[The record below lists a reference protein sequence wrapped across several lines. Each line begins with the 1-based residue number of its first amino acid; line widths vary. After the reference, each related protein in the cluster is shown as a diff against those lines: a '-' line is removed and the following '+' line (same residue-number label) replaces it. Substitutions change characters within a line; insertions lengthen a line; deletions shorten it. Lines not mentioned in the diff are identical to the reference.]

1 MKHNHIL
8 FLLLALPMFAA
19 CTKIDNYAAPD
30 GDIYG
35 RLTDKIT
42 KDSFQTEQ
50 PNGFLIKLFEEGGK
64 LNSPVTFWGK
74 PDGTFENANIF
85 MNDYK
90 VLPMEG
96 AFFPVDTLR
105 VKVGKRTQV
114 DFEVMPFLAVT
125 DVTVTPSS
133 EKISASYKIAR
144 EQVGDKIVERK
155 TLVSHI
161 PIVSNVVFDFKTET
175 NLAGI
180 DDDKILSANHT
191 DVVAGL
197 TPGTTY
203 YVRIAVR
210 TDNALKKYNYSKI
223 FQVKVP

>member
-8 FLLLALPMFAA
+8 FLLLAFPMFAA
-19 CTKIDNYAAPD
+19 CTKIDNYASPD

-35 RLTDKIT
+35 ILTDKLT
-42 KDSFQTEQ
+42 KDSFQSEQ

-85 MNDYK
+85 TNEYK

-96 AFFPVDTLR
+96 AFFPVDTLT

-133 EKISASYKIAR
+133 GKVSVSYKIVRGKA
-144 EQVGDKIVERK
+144 GDKIVERK

-161 PIVSNVVFDFKTET
+161 PIVSNVVFDFKSET
-175 NLAGI
+175 DLTGI
-180 DDDKILSANHT
+180 DDDKILSTGHT
-191 DVVAGL
+191 DVVTGL
-197 TPGTTY
+197 TSGNTY

-210 TDNALKKYNYSKI
+210 TDNALKKYNYSKT
-223 FQVKVP
+223 FQVMVP